1 MIRILL
7 KTIFL
12 FMPGMIW
19 GSCSSGEKAET
30 AAGLTLQRV
39 TTYTLAASGGQ
50 GLLVYHACMKAR
62 EGATLE

>member
-39 TTYTLAASGGQ
+39 TTYTLAASGG
-50 GLLVYHACMKAR
+50 
-62 EGATLE
+62 